1 MYLDMSLQQLVMRE
15 YLTYVNELF
24 FFLSPLSKS
33 MQKIV
38 GKHRITYS
46 TGLVAFASTIRQIDI
61 KASDRQSSLFVR

>member
-24 FFLSPLSKS
+24 FPESSVEVDK
-33 MQKIV
+33 KIG

-46 TGLVAFASTIRQIDI
+46 TGFVAFTSTIRQIDI

>member
-1 MYLDMSLQQLVMRE
+1 MYLGMSLQQLVMRE

-24 FFLSPLSKS
+24 FPEFSVGVDK
-33 MQKIV
+33 KIG

-46 TGLVAFASTIRQIDI
+46 TGFVAFAFTIRQIDI